1 MLFVAP
7 KKDLQNNS
15 HRFPEGNGDSLNLTL
30 YIGFFSISTL
40 VINTGK
46 DIIPMMKNLIQLIEK
61 KSTWLNFLTKTCA
74 KPNNKAEIATMPI
87 PSKGFSFLKQLP
99 AFSSLEVL
107 SSPAFVAMFWFQ
119 KSGFLCSYLYRH
131 SAVL

>member
-1 MLFVAP
+1 MLLVAP

-74 KPNNKAEIATMPI
+74 KPNNEAE
-87 PSKGFSFLKQLP
+87 
-99 AFSSLEVL
+99 
-107 SSPAFVAMFWFQ
+107 
-119 KSGFLCSYLYRH
+119 
-131 SAVL
+131 